1 MSATNY
7 VAYSPATAAKVAEV
21 SRPTI
26 YRWMRL
32 PGFPVAHIGGLMKT
46 FDINEKIVVS
56 IDPDSAEFAGRVFD
70 TLSAVD
76 KKQRRL
82 IRAKGIASADYYD
95 LSKSTERS
103 MRQQI
108 DTLFNAP
115 VCEAVFGADPIFALS
130 GGCPLWFNLL
140 EGIIHTLSVPPTT
153 ECRRIMKRYAAK
165 RR

>member
-1 MSATNY
+1 
-7 VAYSPATAAKVAEV
+7 
-21 SRPTI
+21 
-26 YRWMRL
+26 
-32 PGFPVAHIGGLMKT
+32 MKT

-115 VCEAVFGADPIFALS
+115 VCEAVFGADPILRCPAAARCGSIFWRALS
-130 GGCPLWFNLL
+130 THCLFRLLLSAGG
-140 EGIIHTLSVPPTT
+140 S
-153 ECRRIMKRYAAK
+153 
-165 RR
+165 

>member
-1 MSATNY
+1 MSGSSSARKGANGEREL
-7 VAYSPATAAKVAEV
+7 AAVLREYGYNIERGG
-21 SRPTI
+21 SMSFGEIPDLTG
-26 YRWMRL
+26 L
-32 PGFPVAHIGGLMKT
+32 PGIHVEVKRRERLNVPEAMKQ
-46 FDINEKIVVS
+46 
-56 IDPDSAEFAGRVFD
+56 A
-70 TLSAVD
+70 
-76 KKQRRL
+76 RRD
-82 IRAKGIASADYYD
+82 KGIASADYYD

>member
-1 MSATNY
+1 
-7 VAYSPATAAKVAEV
+7 
-21 SRPTI
+21 
-26 YRWMRL
+26 
-32 PGFPVAHIGGLMKT
+32 MKT
-46 FDINEKIVVS
+46 FDINGKIVVS

-70 TLSAVD
+70 TLSAVG

>member
-1 MSATNY
+1 
-7 VAYSPATAAKVAEV
+7 
-21 SRPTI
+21 
-26 YRWMRL
+26 
-32 PGFPVAHIGGLMKT
+32 MKT
-46 FDINEKIVVS
+46 FDINGKIVVS
-56 IDPDSAEFAGRVFD
+56 IDPNSAEFAGRVFD

-76 KKQRRL
+76 KQQRGLTRE
-82 IRAKGIASADYYD
+82 GIASADYYD
-95 LSKSTERS
+95 LFKSTERS

-140 EGIIHTLSVPPTT
+140 EGIIHILSVPPTT
-153 ECRRIMKRYAAK
+153 ECRRIMKKYAAK

>member
-1 MSATNY
+1 M
-7 VAYSPATAAKVAEV
+7 
-21 SRPTI
+21 
-26 YRWMRL
+26 
-32 PGFPVAHIGGLMKT
+32 
-46 FDINEKIVVS
+46 
-56 IDPDSAEFAGRVFD
+56 
-70 TLSAVD
+70 D

-82 IRAKGIASADYYD
+82 ICAKGIASADYYD

-153 ECRRIMKRYAAK
+153 ECRQIMKRYAAK

>member
-1 MSATNY
+1 
-7 VAYSPATAAKVAEV
+7 
-21 SRPTI
+21 
-26 YRWMRL
+26 
-32 PGFPVAHIGGLMKT
+32 MKT

-82 IRAKGIASADYYD
+82 IRAKGIASD

>member
-1 MSATNY
+1 
-7 VAYSPATAAKVAEV
+7 
-21 SRPTI
+21 
-26 YRWMRL
+26 
-32 PGFPVAHIGGLMKT
+32 MKT
-46 FDINEKIVVS
+46 FDINGKIVVS
-56 IDPDSAEFAGRVFD
+56 VDPDSAEFAGRVFD

-76 KKQRRL
+76 KQQRHL
-82 IRAKGIASADYYD
+82 IRTKGIASADYYD
-95 LSKSTERS
+95 LSKSTERA

-115 VCEAVFGADPIFALS
+115 VCKAVFGADDPIFALS

-153 ECRRIMKRYAAK
+153 ECRQIMKRYAAK

>member
-1 MSATNY
+1 
-7 VAYSPATAAKVAEV
+7 
-21 SRPTI
+21 
-26 YRWMRL
+26 
-32 PGFPVAHIGGLMKT
+32 MKT

-153 ECRRIMKRYAAK
+153 E
-165 RR
+165 

>member
-1 MSATNY
+1 
-7 VAYSPATAAKVAEV
+7 
-21 SRPTI
+21 
-26 YRWMRL
+26 
-32 PGFPVAHIGGLMKT
+32 MKT

-76 KKQRRL
+76 KKQRGL
-82 IRAKGIASADYYD
+82 GRAKGIASADYYD

-115 VCEAVFGADPIFALS
+115 VCVKRCSGLIPFLRCPAAARCGSIFWRALS
-130 GGCPLWFNLL
+130 THCLFRLLLSAGG
-140 EGIIHTLSVPPTT
+140 S
-153 ECRRIMKRYAAK
+153 
-165 RR
+165 

>member
-1 MSATNY
+1 
-7 VAYSPATAAKVAEV
+7 
-21 SRPTI
+21 
-26 YRWMRL
+26 
-32 PGFPVAHIGGLMKT
+32 MKT

-70 TLSAVD
+70 TL
-76 KKQRRL
+76 
-82 IRAKGIASADYYD
+82 SADYYD

>member
-1 MSATNY
+1 
-7 VAYSPATAAKVAEV
+7 
-21 SRPTI
+21 
-26 YRWMRL
+26 
-32 PGFPVAHIGGLMKT
+32 MKT

-76 KKQRRL
+76 KKQRGL
-82 IRAKGIASADYYD
+82 GRAKGIASADYYD

-153 ECRRIMKRYAAK
+153 ECRRIARLYAEQISWWMLRTVLGANPFGFFFAST
-165 RR
+165 RSTRPPSSRCL